1 MSLISETLHN
11 SGGRLMLW
19 NLFTGRCMFGEVP
32 KFHVD
37 IEGSEVQE
45 LFDCHSKK
53 LTTGPC

>member
-1 MSLISETLHN
+1 
-11 SGGRLMLW
+11 MLW